1 MAEIEAAFKRIGNY
15 RDVMGV
21 VIIGKER
28 EVIRTNV
35 SPELSAEYGLQVP
48 DLVHLASNMIRTM
61 DPQNDLKFLRLKST
75 KCEIMV
81 APYPDFSIIVLQQP
95 EKLPDE

>member
-35 SPELSAEYGLQVP
+35 SVSSAACG
-48 DLVHLASNMIRTM
+48 
-61 DPQNDLKFLRLKST
+61 
-75 KCEIMV
+75 V
-81 APYPDFSIIVLQQP
+81 AGGRAGGQGEPRPPRRGIVIG
-95 EKLPDE
+95 